1 MALENTKCK
10 PLKGGRTVGR
20 RGIVEGLAWVMF
32 NQPKDMERH
41 CDVNKSFRH
50 GKAAFTTKYFWF
62 KHTSTCFSG
71 NKAEA
76 SRTVAF
82 VPSRIVHTLASA
94 ASVIHGALIY
104 IWNNMHG
111 TIHRRSKHKASLN
124 KISFLII
131 PTHLYIRLCIAENG
145 FNLRCLITLKA
156 PP

>member
-1 MALENTKCK
+1 MALENTKWK

-20 RGIVEGLAWVMF
+20 RGIVERLAWVLF

-41 CDVNKSFRH
+41 CDVI
-50 GKAAFTTKYFWF
+50 TKYFWF
-62 KHTSTCFSG
+62 KHTSTCFPG

-94 ASVIHGALIY
+94 ASVIHGAFIY

-111 TIHRRSKHKASLN
+111 TIHRRSKHKASRN
-124 KISFLII
+124 KISLLII

-145 FNLRCLITLKA
+145 VNLRCLITLKA